1 MPEPIY
7 LYGAGSISTIVA
19 EIVEAM
25 GYRIK
30 ARFDD
35 DPDREQGD
43 TACEVRPGIRLVG
56 RDSFPR
62 LDAPC
67 IISIGINCVR
77 RELAGI
83 LPATYAR
90 AVHPSVL
97 VSPSATIGEGT
108 IVLHGS
114 IIQANTVIGRHVLV
128 NTAASIDHHCR
139 IDDFAHISP
148 HATVCGQV
156 HVGEGSHIGAGA
168 TVIHCRKIGKWCT
181 IGAGAVVI
189 RDVPDNTTVIGNPA
203 RVLRAD
209 GAPERS
215 GDA

>member
-7 LYGAGSISTIVA
+7 LYGAGSISMIVA

-35 DPDREQGD
+35 DPDRQQD
-43 TACEVRPGIRLVG
+43 HADCEVRPGIRLVG
-56 RDSFPR
+56 RDNFPR

-67 IISIGINCVR
+67 VISIGINSVR
-77 RELAGI
+77 RELAAI
-83 LPATYAR
+83 LPATYGR

-97 VSPSATIGEGT
+97 ASPTATIGEGT

-128 NTAASIDHHCR
+128 NTAVSIDHHCR

-148 HATVCGQV
+148 HATLCGQV

-168 TVIHCRKIGKWCT
+168 TVIHCRKIGKWCM

-189 RDVPDNTTVIGNPA
+189 HDVPDNTTVVGNPA
-203 RVLRAD
+203 RALRTD
-209 GAPERS
+209 GLPERS

>member
-19 EIVEAM
+19 EIVDAM

-30 ARFDD
+30 AQFDD
-35 DPDREQGD
+35 DPDQQQSHASREI
-43 TACEVRPGIRLVG
+43 RPGIRLLG
-56 RDSFPR
+56 RDKFPR

-67 IISIGINCVR
+67 IISIGINSVR
-77 RELAGI
+77 KELAAI
-83 LPATYAR
+83 LPAAYGR

-97 VSPSATIGEGT
+97 ASPAAAIGEGT
-108 IVLHGS
+108 IILHGS
-114 IIQANTVIGRHVLV
+114 IVQANTVIGRHVLI

-148 HATVCGQV
+148 HATLCGQI

-181 IGAGAVVI
+181 IGAGAVVLS
-189 RDVPDNTTVIGNPA
+189 DVPDQTTVVGNPA
-203 RVLRAD
+203 RVLRTD
-209 GAPERS
+209 VVPERS